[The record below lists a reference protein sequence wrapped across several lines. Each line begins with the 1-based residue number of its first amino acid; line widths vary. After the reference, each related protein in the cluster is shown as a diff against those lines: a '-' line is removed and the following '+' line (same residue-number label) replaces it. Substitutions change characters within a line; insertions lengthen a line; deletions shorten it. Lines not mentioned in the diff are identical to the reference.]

1 MSLKSIKGKI
11 RSVAK
16 TRQVAKAMEAVSAVK
31 MRKSQEKALAARP
44 FALSALNVLRRVSGT
59 RAAATHPLLQ
69 TRDVKNLLLFVI
81 TSDRGLAGALNSS
94 VLKAAA
100 RVLLERRLSREEVQ
114 VVCVGRKAFEY
125 FNKRGY
131 RIVAHLDS
139 LGDFPSFDP
148 LRAISED
155 LLTRFLAEEFDEG
168 LLIYTNFLSTFK
180 QEAVVRKILPLS
192 LADVTKVVEGIVP
205 VRGKYADIGKGDTAT
220 PAEYTFEPSPE
231 SVLSSVLPYFTSIA
245 LFHALLESRASEFSA
260 RMVAMKSAGDKA
272 LEMSRELTLKF
283 NKVRQSA
290 ITREVSEIVGG
301 VEAMANA

>member
-31 MRKSQEKALAARP
+31 MRKSQEKALSARP

-59 RAAATHPLLQ
+59 REAARHPLLVPREVQ
-69 TRDVKNLLLFVI
+69 NLLLFVI

-100 RVLLERRLSREEVQ
+100 RVLAARALPRERVQ
-114 VVCVGRKAFEY
+114 VICVGRKAFEY

-131 RIVAHLDS
+131 RIIAHLDA

-148 LRAISED
+148 LRTISED
-155 LLTRFLAEEFDEG
+155 ILKRFMAGEFDEA

-192 LADVTKVVEGIVP
+192 LSDVAEVVAGIVP
-205 VRGKYADIGKGDTAT
+205 IRGKYADIAKKDSPTLT
-220 PAEYTFEPSPE
+220 EYTFEPSPE
-231 SVLSSVLPYFTSIA
+231 SVLNSVLPYFTSIA
-245 LFHALLESRASEFSA
+245 LYHALLESRASEFSA

-272 LEMSRELTLKF
+272 LEMNRELTLKF